1 MRVGTEDGRILRTSS
16 YISPCSLL
24 HRHEDQRL
32 SRFPPSGPITRRLQ
46 TVHTHDWK
54 WSIVVALTPVQWKSP
69 RAVAVRVCSLPRE
82 LMMMRI
88 TRVIALIGIL
98 AAAGAVPII
107 AQVHKFFSPGT
118 VWTVTMIK
126 MAPGMDQ
133 TYLEYLD
140 GQFKKGE
147 DAQIKA
153 GFQKSYKILRT
164 MDDGGAWNLL
174 ILREYTSLASLEANV
189 EKSDAVLQQTDGT
202 DQAQMKGYEDR
213 SKYREVVGTKYARE
227 LVLK

>member
-1 MRVGTEDGRILRTSS
+1 MLVG
-16 YISPCSLL
+16 
-24 HRHEDQRL
+24 
-32 SRFPPSGPITRRLQ
+32 
-46 TVHTHDWK
+46 V
-54 WSIVVALTPVQWKSP
+54 
-69 RAVAVRVCSLPRE
+69 
-82 LMMMRI
+82 
-88 TRVIALIGIL
+88 L
-98 AAAGAVPII
+98 AAISAVPVLG
-107 AQVHKFFSPGT
+107 QVHKFFTPGT

-140 GQFKKGE
+140 GQFKRGE

-174 ILREYTSLASLEANV
+174 ILREYTSLASIESNV

-227 LVLK
+227 LVLR